1 MSFWIE
7 QAKEIRAARGEVLLD
22 GRKRLTR
29 WISWRQNN
37 ETQPQLQY
45 TYGDADAFSG
55 TAPTG
60 WTGLLLAK
68 IEADNSPANN
78 GAGNDPVIQLTYET
92 PGTVIQRD
100 ETKNNGAL
108 LVRTIVSFWTT
119 PATPSGYTLIS
130 TNTENVNGFAYK
142 TYTFAKGDGEVSR
155 TTSYSQNG
163 TTVDGTVGVSRL
175 DIDYLTVPGA
185 AEPTWSGVSGYV
197 KISVTNREADGHE
210 VWSAVF
216 AKGDGIVSQTDE
228 ERNNGKLLL
237 RTIVEL
243 GAAPATPA
251 TYTLVNSATRQ
262 EAGHVVYTYA
272 FAKGDGEISRET
284 DHTQCGTTVDGT
296 TGVTRLTIR
305 YLTAPG
311 ASEPTWSG
319 VSGYVQVS
327 ISNAEQ
333 EGHEVWVAL
342 YAKGDGIVSQTDETR
357 NNGALLIR
365 TIVEL
370 GSIPSTPATYTL
382 VSVAS
387 RDEAGHTVYTSQF
400 AKGSGEIGRTIDYSQ
415 SDDQGTTGITRTV
428 IRYLVAP
435 SATVLPTSLSGS
447 VEIGRD
453 YQELDGHRIWITTW
467 AKGTGLIVDEMVES
481 VSGALVIYHRVA
493 LGAAPSAPVATIS
506 GTVTLFDES
515 VKKDSGYDVYDYRWA
530 EGNGQAGIETRA
542 DPDGA
547 LIYSITDYDAA
558 SATPAYPGGGTGYLV
573 SRSHSPESGYFRNTA
588 VYKKPPASQTRRQTV
603 NWQKPGLASFTSN
616 QLTLSPP
623 ATRTLLASVEVTYS
637 TTQDTTDP
645 YEVEAYANLVESW
658 TPTDTG
664 IAESRQRGLGG
675 YLAGSSSISGSASNY
690 NGVLCDTW
698 SAVLVSSIPSTSPSG
713 TLLLSVDNDPYI
725 TATDGTT
732 IVWRITKTSVAL

>member
-453 YQELDGHRIWITTW
+453 YQELDGHRIWVTTW
-467 AKGTGLIVDEMVES
+467 AKGDGL
-481 VSGALVIYHRVA
+481 VSQLISSRQDGLREVTNIS
-493 LGAAPSAPVATIS
+493 LGSRIAPSGVVIADDYRDSDGFTIYTVTAMQTAAGS
-506 GTVTLFDES
+506 GTVTGATIAFERYVPFTYPGRAKAWVATVGSQSFLDTFLGPPVETLVLATVTVTYQTSSSLGSIGTVWNPDEWATERSTWVGAYGVAASRNRALPGYRTTSSTPVTLAGTGYDES
-515 VKKDSGYDVYDYRWA
+515 VYGFNIY
-530 EGNGQAGIETRA
+530 AGTTAR
-542 DPDGA
+542 
-547 LIYSITDYDAA
+547 ITITGGPSD
-558 SATPAYPGGGTGYLV
+558 PGGT
-573 SRSHSPESGYFRNTA
+573 T
-588 VYKKPPASQTRRQTV
+588 K
-603 NWQKPGLASFTSN
+603 
-616 QLTLSPP
+616 TLD
-623 ATRTLLASVEVTYS
+623 ASVE
-637 TTQDTTDP
+637 P
-645 YEVEAYANLVESW
+645 AF
-658 TPTDTG
+658 TDT
-664 IAESRQRGLGG
+664 
-675 YLAGSSSISGSASNY
+675 AGTVYYRRTVVSAAIPAQ
-690 NGVLCDTW
+690 
-698 SAVLVSSIPSTSPSG
+698 SALPV
-713 TLLLSVDNDPYI
+713 
-725 TATDGTT
+725 
-732 IVWRITKTSVAL
+732 